1 MAGKHELFARRLKLI
16 SLIPR
21 APKSASTKELH
32 NAMLADERDLS
43 LRQLQKEL
51 FALLAADEL
60 GIAYYEGE
68 KQPEPPVDGEKAYG
82 DKVNNR
88 PRNWYI
94 RREAAVLEL
103 PHMDSSAALVFKLSD
118 RYLRDLLP
126 DVVFQNVE
134 HYFNRAE
141 KVLTKA
147 YASQRWLRS
156 VAMVSKSLPLQRPVV
171 HEDVVANVYKALE
184 KGKQLRVKSRTRHS
198 PLEPREYFINPL
210 GIVYRDPS
218 IYLVWTSAEGDEKV
232 KEFVLHRLT
241 EAEVLDDASKI
252 PKGFSL
258 DRFIKE
264 NMGFS
269 YFIDEKNMPYIDM
282 ELLAN
287 DALTFKL
294 SETPL
299 DTTQKITESEHEGW
313 SRVTAHVPY
322 THQLTAWIRE
332 QGYDIKVIGPTPL
345 RERIVS
351 EISQMAANYEEIQ
364 LDQS

>member
-1 MAGKHELFARRLKLI
+1 MADKHELFARRLKLI

-32 NAMLADERDLS
+32 NAMLADERELS

-51 FALLAADEL
+51 FALLATDEL

-68 KQPEPPVDGEKAYG
+68 KQSEPPVGGEKSYG
-82 DKVNNR
+82 DQVNNR

-94 RREAAVLEL
+94 KREAAVLEL

-141 KVLTKA
+141 KILSKA

-156 VAMVSKSLPLQRPVV
+156 VAMVSKSLPLQRPIVK
-171 HEDVVANVYKALE
+171 EDVVSKVYEALQ
-184 KGKQLRVKSRTRHS
+184 KGKQLRVKSKTRQS
-198 PLEPREYFINPL
+198 PLEPKEYFINPL

-218 IYLVWTSAEGDEKV
+218 IYLVWTPVEGEAKI
-232 KEFVLHRLT
+232 KEFVMHRLT
-241 EAEVLDDASKI
+241 EAEVLDDACKI
-252 PKGFSL
+252 PNGFSL
-258 DRFIKE
+258 DRFITE

-269 YFIDEKNMPYIDM
+269 YFVDEKNMPYIDM
-282 ELLAN
+282 EFLAN
-287 DALTFKL
+287 DALKFKL

-299 DTTQKITESEHEGW
+299 DESQKILESDEEGW
-313 SRVTAHVPY
+313 FRVTATVPY
-322 THQLTAWIRE
+322 THQLMAWIRE
-332 QGYDIKVIGPTPL
+332 QGYEIKILGPVVL
-345 RERIVS
+345 RDEIVRQ
-351 EISQMAANYEEIQ
+351 IRKMAENYDG
-364 LDQS
+364 L